1 MILTGI
7 ESKNNKNPSP
17 GVQTPLGL
25 VFSDTKA
32 IKK

>member
-7 ESKNNKNPSP
+7 ESKNNKKPNP

-25 VFSDTKA
+25 VFSAINAITK
-32 IKK
+32 

>member
-7 ESKNNKNPSP
+7 ESINNKKPGP

-25 VFSDTKA
+25 VFSDIKA
-32 IKK
+32 TRK